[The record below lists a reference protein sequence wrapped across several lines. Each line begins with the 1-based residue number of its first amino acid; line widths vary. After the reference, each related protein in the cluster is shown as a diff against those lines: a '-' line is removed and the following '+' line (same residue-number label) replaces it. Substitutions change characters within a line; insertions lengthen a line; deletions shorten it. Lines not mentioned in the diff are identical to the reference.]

1 MSVTLATVA
10 DALIEF
16 ILSLL
21 QDPEEAKKFDAAPQA
36 VMASKGLSQVRA
48 EDVCAV
54 APVIAERPEV
64 VHIVRQV
71 RVDDDNNDTGGSS
84 VVREV
89 RNIVNNLQ
97 WTDDRDTVVDQSV
110 NQNIWAEG
118 DVTQTFDQ
126 ETNVASGDGAI
137 AAGNDVDIDQTEDNS
152 TTITAGEDANVG
164 NDTTTTVTEGSGNTA
179 TDASTT
185 TEAPVTTTTT
195 DSNNDSSTTETADDS
210 FNSSAVEYT
219 ETTAETD
226 ATVVS
231 DSTESTIVEGTGPD
245 DGL

>member
-1 MSVTLATVA
+1 MSTSLATVA

-48 EDVCAV
+48 EDVCSV
-54 APVIAERPEV
+54 APVVAERPDIIQ
-64 VHIVRQV
+64 IVRPVHVQPA
-71 RVDDDNNDTGGSS
+71 NDRDESS
-84 VVREV
+84 VIREV
-89 RNIVNNLQ
+89 RSIVNNLS
-97 WTDDRDTVVDQSV
+97 WVDDRDTVVDQSV

-137 AAGNDVDIDQTEDNS
+137 AAGENVDIDQTEDNS

-164 NDTTTTVTEGSGNTA
+164 NETTTETVEGSGNTT

-195 DSNNDSSTTETADDS
+195 DSNNDNSTTETADES
-210 FNSSAVEYT
+210 YNSSAVEYT
-219 ETTAETD
+219 ETAAESDTD
-226 ATVVS
+226 VIS
-231 DSTESTIVEGTGPD
+231 DSSESTIVEGTGAD